1 MMHPA
6 GGDIPRAWGQRT
18 LLSTL
23 RGGEQPVNNI
33 RQVSVVR
40 QENVRSNGAAVA
52 MERIPGSGI
61 CAGAALRENMKAM
74 SKAELE
80 LEKLISKLEGQ
91 LASAHYAL
99 KLMRSKTTEIQEQ
112 TARLEAEASAVTEE
126 DLEPTGGIPLFS

>member
-1 MMHPA
+1 M
-6 GGDIPRAWGQRT
+6 
-18 LLSTL
+18 
-23 RGGEQPVNNI
+23 NNI

-99 KLMRSKTTEIQEQ
+99 KLIRSKTTEIQEQ